1 MATFLYLDRNFQIFY
16 WFLES
21 TDAMKVIKTTLLI
34 LLLGGVFYP
43 GPSQQAFA
51 QMSKAE
57 KKAWKKKKKAT
68 NPLAF
73 KQLSEEQEEIQQKIK
88 QSKQELELLRL
99 QLGEKDNRL
108 AQLREENQKLEQ
120 QRQEEVDATSR
131 QGPNERGVFFRV
143 QVGAYETI
151 DLSSRITQEADMK
164 VESEGAIKK
173 YTIGYFNDYW
183 EADKFKK
190 YLQSMGIKDAW
201 IVAYR
206 DGVRVDIKE
215 ALEGIL

>member
-1 MATFLYLDRNFQIFY
+1 M
-16 WFLES
+16 
-21 TDAMKVIKTTLLI
+21 
-34 LLLGGVFYP
+34 LLLGGFLFLN
-43 GPSQQAFA
+43 PSTPAFA
-51 QMSKAE
+51 QMSKEE
-57 KKAWKKKKKAT
+57 KKAWKKKKKAM

-73 KQLSEEQEEIQQKIK
+73 KQIVEEQEEIKEKIN
-88 QSKQELELLRL
+88 QTRQELEMLRS
-99 QLGEKDNRL
+99 QLSEKDRRL
-108 AQLREENQKLEQ
+108 AQLREENQQLEQ
-120 QRQEEVDATSR
+120 QRQEVDATSR
-131 QGPNERGVFFRV
+131 QGPDERGVYFRV
-143 QVGAYETI
+143 QVGAYERI
-151 DLSSRITQEADMK
+151 DLSSRITQKADMK
-164 VESEGAIKK
+164 VEDEGGIKK

>member
-1 MATFLYLDRNFQIFY
+1 M
-16 WFLES
+16 
-21 TDAMKVIKTTLLI
+21 
-34 LLLGGVFYP
+34 LLLGGFLCLN
-43 GPSQQAFA
+43 PSSPAFA

-57 KKAWKKKKKAT
+57 KKAWKKKKKAM

-73 KQLSEEQEEIQQKIK
+73 KQMVEEQEEIKEKIN
-88 QSKQELELLRL
+88 QTRQELEMLRS
-99 QLGEKDNRL
+99 QLSEKDSRL
-108 AQLREENQKLEQ
+108 AQLREENQQLEQ
-120 QRQEEVDATSR
+120 QRQEVDATSR
-131 QGPNERGVFFRV
+131 QGPDERGVYFRV
-143 QVGAYETI
+143 QVGAYERI

-164 VESEGAIKK
+164 VEDEGGIKK

>member
-1 MATFLYLDRNFQIFY
+1 
-16 WFLES
+16 
-21 TDAMKVIKTTLLI
+21 MKVFKTTLLI
-34 LLLGGVFYP
+34 LLLGGVFCFS
-43 GPSQQAFA
+43 PSQQAFA

-57 KKAWKKKKKAT
+57 KKAWKKKKKAM

-73 KQLSEEQEEIQQKIK
+73 KQMVEEQEEIKERINQT
-88 QSKQELELLRL
+88 KQELESLRA

-108 AQLREENQKLEQ
+108 AQLREENQQLEQ
-120 QRQEEVDATSR
+120 QRQEVDATSR
-131 QGPNERGVFFRV
+131 QGPDERGVFFRV
-143 QVGAYETI
+143 QVGAYERI

-164 VESEGAIKK
+164 VEDEGGIKK